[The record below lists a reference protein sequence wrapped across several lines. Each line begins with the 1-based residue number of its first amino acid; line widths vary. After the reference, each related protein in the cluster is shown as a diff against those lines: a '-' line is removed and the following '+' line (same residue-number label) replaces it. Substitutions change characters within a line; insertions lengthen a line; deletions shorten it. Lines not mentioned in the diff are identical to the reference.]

1 MNINNGFNVL
11 PWYDSVDKQ
20 NRRKWYAYG
29 QTYPLICPVGNILPF
44 QFVSDTALTIQSNL
58 YAINKDTGQS
68 LDLGVQPIVT
78 EKTIKDNTYYV
89 VKLNNVS
96 IINLNVGQY
105 YLQMNTSEGYLYSE
119 EFTVVDNPSDYIKVE
134 YWNEDNLHFSHGEI
148 NFEDDFRF
156 ILYINSTIG
165 KPEYEFEEE
174 LTKRLGYKFIE
185 SQTSN
190 KIYKFAFVAPEY
202 ICDAMRLI
210 RMCDY
215 IKITTKHDSYNALSF
230 SYDPKW
236 QEQGDLAS
244 VEVEFD
250 TDCIIQKLE
259 SFNRRIK
266 ESFYNALLADI
277 DEPILFSTD
286 TVAQYYTE
294 YTSVSSINGKLIR
307 QLEALSQKELQGDIT
322 NIAIPVDNQS
332 DPEQK
337 AKKVFLQDILGLVDS
352 VSKLFKGH
360 YDEAG
365 NLEWIE
371 ALSHIGVN
379 GSVTMNID
387 NGTIS
392 LPSLYAG
399 LPIDGRTIVR
409 DENGVLMINPGID
422 LGGGLDEVELTE
434 FLTTNG
440 YAKKSDIPSLSGY
453 ATQSWVEG
461 KGYAL
466 TSDLDSISAKLNN
479 FLEGSDTDT
488 IINKWLELETFL
500 SGLSESDNLATILAG
515 KIDKTYVDSNF
526 VTINTAQSI
535 LGEKDFTGG
544 LKVNGAPIVYNSE
557 KGYWKLEGDL
567 LVTGGVSFYS
577 SDTEYVPSTIMSAL
591 LLDDSTLGIN
601 SDGQLYVKGN
611 LSGGA
616 STLGEL
622 SNVGTWANSVADA
635 DRIMYQPAGSSMW
648 VAKSLSDLAVGG
660 VSGDYLPLSGGT
672 LTGNLN
678 LGGNYLIVNSK
689 FLFTESANNAEWFLT
704 DVNWQ
709 NQYAI
714 LHSGNYSNYALPTH
728 HGNVDPN
735 TENGN
740 WLGMT
745 NINTPVA
752 DIYYHILSS
761 NHFKGTS
768 NSNGYW
774 GAQLALPTQQ
784 STSDSMYYRKAL
796 DSSTNWQ
803 KWIKILDENNYSS
816 YALPLSGGTVNGAAA
831 LDIKRSDGRYSSLIT
846 FSNTSGILGYFGFTA
861 DKKLAVWND
870 ANQPAYTIWHSGNFT
885 PSNYLPLS
893 GGTLTLTSYE
903 NFVIKR
909 DADSAFS
916 GFTLANRDEGV
927 LGYIGIGGQNSDNPH
942 QPCFVLPDKTTYRIW
957 HSGNDGS
964 GSGLDADLLD
974 GVQLNGIASYIM
986 GNNDYK
992 RLSAGT
998 NLNNVGAGFWGT
1010 IDNTSYGNAPY
1021 QNFGLIC
1028 INLNYG
1034 YAGQLVLPY
1043 DCENYRIAYR
1053 DTYYSSGNI
1062 LWTNWKY
1069 VAFTDSNVA
1078 SATKL
1083 KTARTIWGQSFDG
1096 TGNVSGTI
1104 TVNVSSGSSSTAFQA
1119 HRTNATNDD
1128 FGVDINLLAYQNKG
1142 LIIGGGGY
1150 GGIFGYY
1157 NGSTLNEILRL
1168 SYSGNVGIGT
1178 TSPTSKLSVY
1188 GDIFLTGNL
1197 IMNNSSYLYMKN
1209 SAGNPEQWMWPRYSD
1224 NNMYMNFGSGGYF
1237 YIRDVWSNKCVTIS
1251 TGGNLLA
1258 YGGITMYSDQ
1268 RKKTILNNVELSLS
1282 QIANAPLVEHFYNSD
1297 DKRTTH
1303 VGSIAQYWANI
1314 NDWFCKLDNEGYYT
1328 MEIQN
1333 CALASAIS
1341 IARELSRYESK
1352 TDKTIKQLKKRIC
1365 QLEDEIER
1373 LKCA

>member
-1 MNINNGFNVL
+1 
-11 PWYDSVDKQ
+11 
-20 NRRKWYAYG
+20 
-29 QTYPLICPVGNILPF
+29 
-44 QFVSDTALTIQSNL
+44 
-58 YAINKDTGQS
+58 
-68 LDLGVQPIVT
+68 
-78 EKTIKDNTYYV
+78 
-89 VKLNNVS
+89 
-96 IINLNVGQY
+96 
-105 YLQMNTSEGYLYSE
+105 
-119 EFTVVDNPSDYIKVE
+119 
-134 YWNEDNLHFSHGEI
+134 
-148 NFEDDFRF
+148 
-156 ILYINSTIG
+156 
-165 KPEYEFEEE
+165 
-174 LTKRLGYKFIE
+174 
-185 SQTSN
+185 
-190 KIYKFAFVAPEY
+190 
-202 ICDAMRLI
+202 
-210 RMCDY
+210 MCDY

-466 TSDLDSISAKLNN
+466 SSDLNAISAKLNN

-557 KGYWKLEGDL
+557 NGYWKLEGDL

-601 SDGQLYVKGN
+601 SEGQLYVKG
-611 LSGGA
+611 GGTA
-616 STLGEL
+616 DAVAWGNITDKPSWIGSTKPSYNMGEL

-672 LTGNLN
+672 
-678 LGGNYLIVNSK
+678 
-689 FLFTESANNAEWFLT
+689 
-704 DVNWQ
+704 
-709 NQYAI
+709 
-714 LHSGNYSNYALPTH
+714 
-728 HGNVDPN
+728 
-735 TENGN
+735 
-740 WLGMT
+740 
-745 NINTPVA
+745 
-752 DIYYHILSS
+752 
-761 NHFKGTS
+761 
-768 NSNGYW
+768 
-774 GAQLALPTQQ
+774 
-784 STSDSMYYRKAL
+784 
-796 DSSTNWQ
+796 
-803 KWIKILDENNYSS
+803 
-816 YALPLSGGTVNGAAA
+816 VNGSLTVSASGWGNQ
-831 LDIKRSDGRYSSLIT
+831 LNIIRNGSSEYDVGIGIYNDSGR
-846 FSNTSGILGYFGFTA
+846 
-861 DKKLAVWND
+861 
-870 ANQPAYTIWHSGNFT
+870 
-885 PSNYLPLS
+885 
-893 GGTLTLTSYE
+893 
-903 NFVIKR
+903 
-909 DADSAFS
+909 
-916 GFTLANRDEGV
+916 
-927 LGYIGIGGQNSDNPH
+927 LGYIGIYGSGGKYPNQPLFVDKDNGAH
-942 QPCFVLPDKTTYRIW
+942 KIW

-974 GVQLNGIASYIM
+974 GVHLNKILRAVSMPINVDLNAYYDNGFSLYQIGNGTGSSNYPTKYPINHHFGMFLNLKADDDAYYM
-986 GNNDYK
+986 GQICMS
-992 RLSAGT
+992 L
-998 NLNNVGAGFWGT
+998 
-1010 IDNTSYGNAPY
+1010 
-1021 QNFGLIC
+1021 NFGMVYRAKVDSWGEWRYLIDDHN
-1028 INLNYG
+1028 IGSYN
-1034 YAGQLVLPY
+1034 AG
-1043 DCENYRIAYR
+1043 
-1053 DTYYSSGNI
+1053 
-1062 LWTNWKY
+1062 
-1069 VAFTDSNVA
+1069 

-1083 KTARTIWGQSFDG
+1083 QTARTIWGQSFDG
-1096 TGNVSGTI
+1096 TGNVDGILTMTTHDQINGT
-1104 TVNVSSGSSSTAFQA
+1104 
-1119 HRTNATNDD
+1119 
-1128 FGVDINLLAYQNKG
+1128 KG
-1142 LIIGGGGY
+1142 LSLNYASGGLVNTAIWNGQGGVTIY
-1150 GGIFGYY
+1150 CT
-1157 NGSTLNEILRL
+1157 S
-1168 SYSGNVGIGT
+1168 SGNVGIGT
-1178 TSPTSKLSVY
+1178 TSPSDTLHVNGTAHINSMLIVDGVYLGKADILIDKQGRRWRIGTGAGDGSNSFNFMDDTGSSIKMKL
-1188 GDIFLTGNL
+1188 DI
-1197 IMNNSSYLYMKN
+1197 S
-1209 SAGNPEQWMWPRYSD
+1209 
-1224 NNMYMNFGSGGYF
+1224 
-1237 YIRDVWSNKCVTIS
+1237 
-1251 TGGNLLA
+1251 GNLLV

-1303 VGSIAQYWANI
+1303 VGSIAQYWAGI

-1352 TDKTIKQLKKRIC
+1352 TDKKIKQLKKRIC
-1365 QLEDEIER
+1365 QLEEEIER
-1373 LKCA
+1373 LKSA